1 MKQERDSIK
10 EHYGSVALDIREA
23 TRLGKAENPEGHSQ
37 HFGSGA
43 TQGEASF
50 LYDDALIHDLP
61 RHACS
66 ASRGCGD
73 PVLYADLKPG
83 ESVLDLGS
91 GGGID
96 ALIAARLVGSRG
108 RVCGI
113 DMTPQM
119 IDLARENAANASCS
133 NVEFIEGDIEHLP
146 FRDASFDVVISNCV
160 INFSDDKPQVMKEAF
175 RVLNPDGRFVFS
187 DIVAFDAIPSA
198 LYDDLCALTGCL
210 KGIQQEEAYRATL
223 RDIGF
228 TRMSLERKTLY
239 TDEVLAE
246 KARRKGRE
254 NLFERIAGKG
264 AHGVTGSVI
273 VYASH

>member
-1 MKQERDSIK
+1 MKQERNSIK
-10 EHYGSVALDIREA
+10 EHYGNVALGVKESVQ
-23 TRLGKAENPEGHSQ
+23 LGKEGNPEGDSQ
-37 HFGSGA
+37 HVGSGV

-50 LYDDALIHDLP
+50 LYDDALIRDLP
-61 RHACS
+61 QHACS

-73 PVLYADLKPG
+73 PVSYADLKPG

-96 ALIAARLVGSRG
+96 ALIAARLVGPQG

-119 IDLARENAANASCS
+119 IALARENAASASCS

-146 FRDASFDVVISNCV
+146 FSDSSFDVVISNCV

-175 RVLNPDGRFVFS
+175 RVLNPNGRFVFS
-187 DIVAFDAIPSA
+187 DIVAFETIPSA
-198 LYDDLCALTGCL
+198 LYDDLCSLTGCL
-210 KGIQQEEAYRATL
+210 EGIQQERAYRTTL
-223 RDIGF
+223 RNIGF
-228 TRMSLERKTLY
+228 TCVSLERKTLY

-246 KARRKGRE
+246 KACRKGRE
-254 NLFERIAGKG
+254 NLFEHIAGKG

-273 VYASH
+273 VHATK